1 MSRFESELGT
11 GKLAGVL
18 PALLRPLVRLL
29 ISRGVTFPMLQRML
43 KTLYVDCADSDFRIS
58 ATAPTDSRISLLT
71 GVHRRDVR
79 EIRSG
84 ERDTDEARQA
94 TTLVASVV
102 GRWLAD
108 PDLTDAEGRPRAL
121 PRKSP
126 RGTSFETLVQS
137 VNRDVR
143 PRTVLDELVR
153 QKLVTES
160 AGGFLSLR
168 PDAAVGPSDS
178 ESQLV
183 FFADNLGDH
192 LSAAAANL
200 DSVDPPFFE
209 RAVFYN
215 RLTDASVDEI
225 EQEARTLSAELLVR
239 INALAAAR
247 QAADKDDATATERFR
262 LGVFHYRSDGT
273 ARAPGDETED

>member
-29 ISRGVTFPMLQRML
+29 ISRGVTFPMLQRLL
-43 KTLYVDCADSDFRIS
+43 KTLYVDSAAADFRID

-79 EIRSG
+79 DIRSG
-84 ERDTDEARQA
+84 TRDPDETRQT
-94 TTLVASVV
+94 TTLLATVV

-108 PDLTDAEGRPRAL
+108 PELTDGEGRPRAL
-121 PRKSP
+121 PRKST
-126 RGTSFETLVQS
+126 RGSSFETLVQS

-143 PRTVLDELVR
+143 PRTVLDELMR
-153 QKLVTES
+153 QDLVTES

-168 PDAAVGPSDS
+168 PDAAVGPADS
-178 ESQLV
+178 ESKLV

-200 DSVDPPFFE
+200 DSADPPYFE

-215 RLTDASVDEI
+215 RLTPASADEI
-225 EQEARTLSAELLVR
+225 EEQARKLSADLLVQ
-239 INALAAAR
+239 INALAAER
-247 QAADKDDATATERFR
+247 QAADKDDSTATERFR
-262 LGVFHYRSDGT
+262 LGVFHFRADHR
-273 ARAPGDETED
+273 ARPPSDETEE